1 MSITDVKQQMTK
13 HFQSMVASGAPLF
26 EVSIDKDILWNEYLE
41 AFPTK
46 YNGIY
51 RVRREHDCGACRQFI
66 KNVGA
71 VVTII
76 DGAVTSIW
84 DFKCT
89 DNEYKPV
96 IHHMANFVKSHPVS
110 DVYINNAALIGINK
124 NFEKL
129 ETGEVITYEHFYLVL
144 PNKYVNVSN
153 NSIAAIK
160 SAYRSARD
168 VFKRSLDELTEDSVI
183 TVLELINS
191 NTLYKGQEWQSQLQT
206 FLSYKQEYDRLT
218 FDVDKNNFSWEN
230 SVAAGPVITRIRN
243 HSIGQLLIDI
253 SNGVDLD
260 EAVRKYERIVAPTNY
275 KRPNAIFTQKMLDD
289 AKQTVE
295 SLGYKNSLYR
305 RFANLD
311 DINVNNIL
319 FVNRNVVKTLG
330 GDVFDSLTSDIG
342 IDKKK
347 FDRIDEIPIEK
358 FIADVLPNITSL
370 EILLENKHANSM
382 VSLITA
388 VDNDA
393 PSMFKWNNAFS
404 WAYAGNITDSDIRQN
419 VKSAGGSVTG
429 VLRFSIQWN
438 DTEYDANDL
447 DAHCIEPNNERI
459 YFAHRRS
466 KSNGVLDV
474 DIIRPS
480 VGVPAVENI
489 TWDSTQYMQ
498 YGTYLFAVNCYSNN
512 GGTSGF
518 RAEIEFDGTI
528 YTFNY
533 NKVLRQGEHVHVA
546 NVIYTK
552 DGFSI
557 TEKLPSTASAREI
570 WGLKTQQFVPVS
582 VVMKSP
588 NYWDNAEG
596 IGHEHI
602 FFMLKDCINNE
613 TPNGFYNEF
622 LKHELDKHKRVFE
635 ALGSKMK
642 VQTTSEQLSGVGF
655 SITKRDE
662 IIVRV
667 SGHTERILKVRF

>member
-1 MSITDVKQQMTK
+1 MSITTIKQQMSK
-13 HFQSMVASGAPLF
+13 HFQEMVANGAPLF
-26 EVSIDKDILWNEYLE
+26 EVDIDKDILWNEYLE
-41 AFPTK
+41 AFPAK

-66 KNVGA
+66 KNIGA
-71 VVTII
+71 VVTIAN
-76 DGAVTSIW
+76 GNVKSIW
-84 DFKCT
+84 DFECDDK
-89 DNEYKPV
+89 EYKPV
-96 IHHMANFVKSHPVS
+96 MQRMATFVKSHPVS
-110 DVYINNAALIGINK
+110 DVYINNVAPIGINK

-129 ETGEVITYEHFYLVL
+129 ESGEVIAYEHFYLVL
-144 PNKYVNVSN
+144 PNKYVNASKD
-153 NSIAAIK
+153 SIATIK
-160 SAYRSARD
+160 SQYRSARD

-230 SVAAGPVITRIRN
+230 SVAAGPVIARIRN

-393 PSMFKWNNAFS
+393 PSMFKWNNTFS

-419 VKSAGGSVTG
+419 VKSAGGSITG

-459 YFAHRRS
+459 YFAHRYS

-480 VGVPAVENI
+480 AGTPAVENI
-489 TWDSTQYMQ
+489 TWDSTQYMP
-498 YGTYLFAVNCYSNN
+498 YGTYQFAVNCYSNN

-533 NKVLRQGEHVHVA
+533 NKVLRQGEYVQVA

-557 TEKLPSTASAREI
+557 TEKLPSAASSREI

-602 FFMLKDCINNE
+602 FFMLKDCVNNE